1 MVAGEADA
9 YTVVPQMNEDIQA
22 MLDEYWSKQ
31 G

>member
-9 YTVVPQMNEDIQA
+9 YTVVPQMNQDIQKI
-22 MLDEYWSKQ
+22 LDDYWAKQ